1 MLNLKVPPSLGV
13 APAGAAAVGAMVGA
27 GADCAAGAVV
37 GAGAACAGAL
47 VAAGAGAGAEVA
59 AAGAPAGP
67 HALKSVAPAPATPK
81 VIRNPRRVQRRPA
94 VPKVGDALA
103 AWSCTG
109 LPPSLFRASYQRRP
123 HVKRGQRTFVPD
135 RILPVRGIQSM
146 AKHKVT
152 VSLDRA
158 KAETARAL
166 VSARSTSEA
175 IDIALDRLIRAE
187 RIQRDVEIYKARPQT
202 AQEI

>member
-1 MLNLKVPPSLGV
+1 
-13 APAGAAAVGAMVGA
+13 
-27 GADCAAGAVV
+27 
-37 GAGAACAGAL
+37 
-47 VAAGAGAGAEVA
+47 
-59 AAGAPAGP
+59 
-67 HALKSVAPAPATPK
+67 
-81 VIRNPRRVQRRPA
+81 
-94 VPKVGDALA
+94 
-103 AWSCTG
+103 
-109 LPPSLFRASYQRRP
+109 
-123 HVKRGQRTFVPD
+123 
-135 RILPVRGIQSM
+135 M

-202 AQEI
+202 AEEIVRPHRAYVGLDDDDTDWAAAYGLPS